1 MRLLVIVSL
10 FLMYNLGEVSASMK
24 SELSIITSNGSKH
37 NFLVEVAK
45 TEEEK
50 LAAAKK
56 REEEQKEEKKI
67 GLMFRRTLAKNAGM
81 LFLYKREAL
90 RLMWM
95 KNTFIP
101 LDILFIDKKGVIKR
115 VVKRT
120 TPHSLATIS
129 SRKSVLAV
137 LELRGGITSSL
148 EIKKGDRIEHPAFE

>member
-1 MRLLVIVSL
+1 MRLVVIVSL
-10 FLMYNLGEVSASMK
+10 FLVYNLCEVSASVK

-50 LAAAKK
+50 
-56 REEEQKEEKKI
+56 KI
-67 GLMFRRTLAKNAGM
+67 GLMFRKTLAKNAGM

-120 TPHSLATIS
+120 IPHSLATIS
-129 SRKSVLAV
+129 SRQSVLAV

>member
-1 MRLLVIVSL
+1 MRLFVIVSL
-10 FLMYNLGEVSASMK
+10 FLMYNLGEASASVK
-24 SELSIITSNGSKH
+24 SGLSIITSNGSKH
-37 NFLVEVAK
+37 NFLVEVAR
-45 TEEEK
+45 TE
-50 LAAAKK
+50 
-56 REEEQKEEKKI
+56 EEKKI
-67 GLMFRRTLAKNAGM
+67 GLMFRKTLAKNAGM

-120 TPHSLATIS
+120 VPHSLATIS
-129 SRKSVLAV
+129 SRQSVLAV

-148 EIKKGDRIEHPAFE
+148 DIKKGDRIVHPAFK

>member
-1 MRLLVIVSL
+1 MRLVVIVSL
-10 FLMYNLGEVSASMK
+10 FLMYNLCEVSASVK

-37 NFLVEVAK
+37 NFLVEVAR
-45 TEEEK
+45 TE
-50 LAAAKK
+50 
-56 REEEQKEEKKI
+56 EEKKI
-67 GLMFRRTLAKNAGM
+67 GLMFRKTLAKNAGM

-101 LDILFIDKKGVIKR
+101 LDILFIDKDGVIQR

-120 TPHSLATIS
+120 IPHSLATIS

-148 EIKKGDRIEHPAFE
+148 EIKKGDRIEHPAFK

>member
-1 MRLLVIVSL
+1 MRLFVIVSL
-10 FLMYNLGEVSASMK
+10 FLIYNVCEVSASVK

-37 NFLVEVAK
+37 KFLVEVAR
-45 TEEEK
+45 TE
-50 LAAAKK
+50 
-56 REEEQKEEKKI
+56 EEKKI
-67 GLMFRRTLAKNAGM
+67 GLMFRKTLAKNAGM

-120 TPHSLATIS
+120 VPHSLATIS
-129 SRKSVLAV
+129 SRQSVLAV
-137 LELRGGITSSL
+137 LELRGGIASSL
-148 EIKKGDRIEHPAFE
+148 DIKKGDRIEHPAFK

>member
-10 FLMYNLGEVSASMK
+10 FLMYNLCEVSASVK

-50 LAAAKK
+50 
-56 REEEQKEEKKI
+56 KI
-67 GLMFRRTLAKNAGM
+67 GLMFRKTLAKNAGM

>member
-1 MRLLVIVSL
+1 MRLVAIVSL
-10 FLMYNLGEVSASMK
+10 FLMYNLCEVSASVK

-50 LAAAKK
+50 
-56 REEEQKEEKKI
+56 KI
-67 GLMFRRTLAKNAGM
+67 GLMFRKTLAKNAGM
-81 LFLYKREAL
+81 LFLFKREAL

-101 LDILFIDKKGVIKR
+101 LDILFIDKNGVIKR

-120 TPHSLATIS
+120 IPHSLATIS
-129 SRKSVLAV
+129 SRQSVLAV
-137 LELRGGITSSL
+137 LEIKGGITSSL
-148 EIKKGDRIEHPAFE
+148 EIKRGDRIEHPAFE

>member
-1 MRLLVIVSL
+1 MRLFVILSL
-10 FLMYNLGEVSASMK
+10 FLIYNVCEVSASVK

-37 NFLVEVAK
+37 KFLVEVAR
-45 TEEEK
+45 TE
-50 LAAAKK
+50 
-56 REEEQKEEKKI
+56 EEKKI
-67 GLMFRRTLAKNAGM
+67 GLMFRKTLAKNAGM

-120 TPHSLATIS
+120 VPHSLATIS
-129 SRKSVLAV
+129 SRQSVLAV

-148 EIKKGDRIEHPAFE
+148 DIKKGDRIEHPAFK

>member
-1 MRLLVIVSL
+1 VIRLFGIVSL
-10 FLMYNLGEVSASMK
+10 FLMYNLCEASASVK

-37 NFLVEVAK
+37 NFLVEVAR
-45 TEEEK
+45 TE
-50 LAAAKK
+50 
-56 REEEQKEEKKI
+56 EEKKI
-67 GLMFRRTLAKNAGM
+67 GLMFRKTLAKNAGM
-81 LFLYKREAL
+81 LFLYEREAL

-120 TPHSLATIS
+120 VPHSLATIS
-129 SRKSVLAV
+129 SRQSVLAV

-148 EIKKGDRIEHPAFE
+148 EIKKGDRIEHPAFN

>member
-1 MRLLVIVSL
+1 MRLFVIVSL
-10 FLMYNLGEVSASMK
+10 FLIYNLCEVSASVK
-24 SELSIITSNGSKH
+24 SELLIITSNGSKH
-37 NFLVEVAK
+37 NFLVEVAR
-45 TEEEK
+45 TE
-50 LAAAKK
+50 
-56 REEEQKEEKKI
+56 EEKKI

-120 TPHSLATIS
+120 IPHSLATIS
-129 SRKSVLAV
+129 SRQSVLAV

>member
-1 MRLLVIVSL
+1 MRLVAIVSL
-10 FLMYNLGEVSASMK
+10 FLMYNLCEVSASVK

-37 NFLVEVAK
+37 NFLVDVAK
-45 TEEEK
+45 TE
-50 LAAAKK
+50 
-56 REEEQKEEKKI
+56 EEKKI
-67 GLMFRRTLAKNAGM
+67 GLMFRKTLAKNAGM

-101 LDILFIDKKGVIKR
+101 LDILFIDQKGVIKR
-115 VVKRT
+115 EVKRT
-120 TPHSLATIS
+120 IPHSLATIS
-129 SRKSVLAV
+129 SRQSVLAV

>member
-37 NFLVEVAK
+37 NFLVEVAR
-45 TEEEK
+45 TE
-50 LAAAKK
+50 
-56 REEEQKEEKKI
+56 EEKKI
-67 GLMFRRTLAKNAGM
+67 GLMFRKTLAKNAGM

-101 LDILFIDKKGVIKR
+101 LDILFIDQKGVIKR

-120 TPHSLATIS
+120 IPHSLATIS
-129 SRKSVLAV
+129 SRQRVLAV

>member
-1 MRLLVIVSL
+1 MRLFVIVSL
-10 FLMYNLGEVSASMK
+10 FLIYNLCEVSASVK

-50 LAAAKK
+50 
-56 REEEQKEEKKI
+56 KI
-67 GLMFRRTLAKNAGM
+67 GLMFRKTLAKNAGM

-101 LDILFIDKKGVIKR
+101 LDILFIDKNGVIKR

-120 TPHSLATIS
+120 IPHSLATIS
-129 SRKSVLAV
+129 SRQSVLAV

-148 EIKKGDRIEHPAFE
+148 EIKKGDRIEHPAFK

>member
-1 MRLLVIVSL
+1 MRLFVIVSL
-10 FLMYNLGEVSASMK
+10 FLIYNLCEVSASVK

-37 NFLVEVAK
+37 NFLVEVAR
-45 TEEEK
+45 TE
-50 LAAAKK
+50 
-56 REEEQKEEKKI
+56 EEKKI
-67 GLMFRRTLAKNAGM
+67 GLMFRKTLAKNAGM

-95 KNTFIP
+95 KNTFVP

-148 EIKKGDRIEHPAFE
+148 EIKKGDRIEHPAFK

>member
-1 MRLLVIVSL
+1 MRLVVIVSL

-50 LAAAKK
+50 
-56 REEEQKEEKKI
+56 KI
-67 GLMFRRTLAKNAGM
+67 GLMFRKTLAKNAGM

-120 TPHSLATIS
+120 IPHSLATIS
-129 SRKSVLAV
+129 SRQSVLAV

-148 EIKKGDRIEHPAFE
+148 EIKKGDRIEHPAFK

>member
-10 FLMYNLGEVSASMK
+10 FLMYNLCEVSASMK

-37 NFLVEVAK
+37 NFLVEVAR
-45 TEEEK
+45 TE
-50 LAAAKK
+50 
-56 REEEQKEEKKI
+56 EEKKI
-67 GLMFRRTLAKNAGM
+67 GLMFRKTLAKNAGM

-120 TPHSLATIS
+120 IPHSLATIS
-129 SRKSVLAV
+129 SRQSVLAV

-148 EIKKGDRIEHPAFE
+148 EIKKGDRIEHPAFK

>member
-1 MRLLVIVSL
+1 MRLFVIVSL

-37 NFLVEVAK
+37 NFLVEVAR
-45 TEEEK
+45 TE
-50 LAAAKK
+50 
-56 REEEQKEEKKI
+56 EEKKI
-67 GLMFRRTLAKNAGM
+67 GLMFRKTLAKNAGM

>member
-37 NFLVEVAK
+37 NFLVEVAR
-45 TEEEK
+45 TE
-50 LAAAKK
+50 
-56 REEEQKEEKKI
+56 EEKKI
-67 GLMFRRTLAKNAGM
+67 GLMFRKTLAKNAGM

-137 LELRGGITSSL
+137 LELKGGITSSL

>member
-37 NFLVEVAK
+37 NFLVEVAR
-45 TEEEK
+45 TE
-50 LAAAKK
+50 
-56 REEEQKEEKKI
+56 EEKKI
-67 GLMFRRTLAKNAGM
+67 GLMFRKTLAKNAGM

-120 TPHSLATIS
+120 VPHSLATIS
-129 SRKSVLAV
+129 SRQSVLAV

-148 EIKKGDRIEHPAFE
+148 EIKKGDRIEHPAFK

>member
-1 MRLLVIVSL
+1 MRLVVIVSL
-10 FLMYNLGEVSASMK
+10 FLMYNLCEVSASVK

-45 TEEEK
+45 TEK
-50 LAAAKK
+50 
-56 REEEQKEEKKI
+56 EKKI
-67 GLMFRRTLAKNAGM
+67 GLMFRKTLAKNAGM

-120 TPHSLATIS
+120 IPHSLATIS
-129 SRKSVLAV
+129 SRQSVLAV

-148 EIKKGDRIEHPAFE
+148 EIKKGDRIEHPAFK

>member
-1 MRLLVIVSL
+1 MRLFVIVSL
-10 FLMYNLGEVSASMK
+10 FLIYNLCEVSASVK
-24 SELSIITSNGSKH
+24 SELSIITSNGSRH
-37 NFLVEVAK
+37 NFLVEVAR
-45 TEEEK
+45 TE
-50 LAAAKK
+50 
-56 REEEQKEEKKI
+56 EEKKI
-67 GLMFRRTLAKNAGM
+67 GLMFRKTLAKNAGM

-120 TPHSLATIS
+120 VPHSLATIS
-129 SRKSVLAV
+129 SRQSVLAV

-148 EIKKGDRIEHPAFE
+148 DIKKGDRIEHPAFK

>member
-1 MRLLVIVSL
+1 MRLFVIVSL
-10 FLMYNLGEVSASMK
+10 FLIYNLCEVSASVK
-24 SELSIITSNGSKH
+24 SELLIITSNGSKH
-37 NFLVEVAK
+37 NFLVEVAR
-45 TEEEK
+45 TE
-50 LAAAKK
+50 
-56 REEEQKEEKKI
+56 EEKKI

-120 TPHSLATIS
+120 IPHSLATIS
-129 SRKSVLAV
+129 SRQSVLAV

-148 EIKKGDRIEHPAFE
+148 EIKKGDRIEHPAFK

>member
-37 NFLVEVAK
+37 NFLVEVAR
-45 TEEEK
+45 TE
-50 LAAAKK
+50 
-56 REEEQKEEKKI
+56 EEKKI
-67 GLMFRRTLAKNAGM
+67 GLMFRKTLSKNAGM

-101 LDILFIDKKGVIKR
+101 LDILFIDKNGVIKR
-115 VVKRT
+115 VVKRSI
-120 TPHSLATIS
+120 PHSLATIS
-129 SRKSVLAV
+129 SRQSVLAV

-148 EIKKGDRIEHPAFE
+148 EIKKGDRIEHPAFK

>member
-37 NFLVEVAK
+37 NFLVEVAR
-45 TEEEK
+45 TE
-50 LAAAKK
+50 
-56 REEEQKEEKKI
+56 EEKKI
-67 GLMFRRTLAKNAGM
+67 GLMFRKTLAKNAGM

-101 LDILFIDKKGVIKR
+101 LDILFIDQKGVIKR

-120 TPHSLATIS
+120 IPHSLATIS
-129 SRKSVLAV
+129 SRQSVLAV

>member
-1 MRLLVIVSL
+1 MRLFVIVSL
-10 FLMYNLGEVSASMK
+10 FLMYNLCEASASVK

-37 NFLVEVAK
+37 NFLVEVAR
-45 TEEEK
+45 TE
-50 LAAAKK
+50 
-56 REEEQKEEKKI
+56 EEKKI
-67 GLMFRRTLAKNAGM
+67 GLMFRKTLAKNAGM

-120 TPHSLATIS
+120 IPHSLATIS
-129 SRKSVLAV
+129 SRQSVLAV

-148 EIKKGDRIEHPAFE
+148 EIKKGDRIEHPAFK

>member
-37 NFLVEVAK
+37 NFLVEVAR
-45 TEEEK
+45 TE
-50 LAAAKK
+50 
-56 REEEQKEEKKI
+56 EEKKI
-67 GLMFRRTLAKNAGM
+67 GLMFRKTLAKNAGM

-101 LDILFIDKKGVIKR
+101 LDILFIDKNGVIKR

-120 TPHSLATIS
+120 IPHSLATIS

>member
-37 NFLVEVAK
+37 NFLVEVAR
-45 TEEEK
+45 TE
-50 LAAAKK
+50 
-56 REEEQKEEKKI
+56 EEKKI
-67 GLMFRRTLAKNAGM
+67 GLMFRKTLAKNAGM

-129 SRKSVLAV
+129 SRQSVLAV

-148 EIKKGDRIEHPAFE
+148 EIKKGDRIEHPVFK

>member
-37 NFLVEVAK
+37 NFLVEVAR
-45 TEEEK
+45 TE
-50 LAAAKK
+50 
-56 REEEQKEEKKI
+56 EEKKI
-67 GLMFRRTLAKNAGM
+67 GLMFRKTLAKNAGM

-101 LDILFIDKKGVIKR
+101 LDILFIDKNGVIKR

-120 TPHSLATIS
+120 IPHSLATIS
-129 SRKSVLAV
+129 SRQSVLAV

>member
-1 MRLLVIVSL
+1 MRLFVIVSL
-10 FLMYNLGEVSASMK
+10 FLIYNLGEVNASVK
-24 SELSIITSNGSKH
+24 SELSIITSNGSRH
-37 NFLVEVAK
+37 NFLVEVAR
-45 TEEEK
+45 TE
-50 LAAAKK
+50 
-56 REEEQKEEKKI
+56 EEKKI
-67 GLMFRRTLAKNAGM
+67 GLMFRKTLAKNAGM

-120 TPHSLATIS
+120 VPHSLATIS
-129 SRKSVLAV
+129 SRQSVLAV

-148 EIKKGDRIEHPAFE
+148 DIKKGDRIEHPAFK

>member
-1 MRLLVIVSL
+1 MRLFVIVSL
-10 FLMYNLGEVSASMK
+10 FLIYNLCEVNASVK
-24 SELSIITSNGSKH
+24 SELSIITSNGSRH
-37 NFLVEVAK
+37 NFLVEVAR
-45 TEEEK
+45 TE
-50 LAAAKK
+50 
-56 REEEQKEEKKI
+56 EEKKI
-67 GLMFRRTLAKNAGM
+67 GLMFRKTLAKNAGM

-120 TPHSLATIS
+120 VPHSLATIS
-129 SRKSVLAV
+129 SRQSVLAV

-148 EIKKGDRIEHPAFE
+148 DIKKGDRIEHPAFK

>member
-1 MRLLVIVSL
+1 MRLVAIVSL
-10 FLMYNLGEVSASMK
+10 FLMYNLCEVSASVK

-50 LAAAKK
+50 
-56 REEEQKEEKKI
+56 KI
-67 GLMFRRTLAKNAGM
+67 GLMFRKTLAKNAGM

-101 LDILFIDKKGVIKR
+101 LDILFIDKNGVIKR

-120 TPHSLATIS
+120 IPHSLATIS
-129 SRKSVLAV
+129 SRQSVLAV

-148 EIKKGDRIEHPAFE
+148 EIKKGDRIEHPAFK

>member
-10 FLMYNLGEVSASMK
+10 FLMYNLCEVSASEK

-37 NFLVEVAK
+37 NFLVEVAR
-45 TEEEK
+45 TE
-50 LAAAKK
+50 
-56 REEEQKEEKKI
+56 EEKKI
-67 GLMFRRTLAKNAGM
+67 GLMFRKTLAKNAGM

-120 TPHSLATIS
+120 IPHSLATIS
-129 SRKSVLAV
+129 SRQSVLAV

-148 EIKKGDRIEHPAFE
+148 EIKKGDRIEHPAFK

>member
-1 MRLLVIVSL
+1 MRLFVIVSL
-10 FLMYNLGEVSASMK
+10 FLMYNLCEVSASVK

-50 LAAAKK
+50 
-56 REEEQKEEKKI
+56 KI
-67 GLMFRRTLAKNAGM
+67 GLMFRKTLAKNAGM
-81 LFLYKREAL
+81 LFLYKREAI

-120 TPHSLATIS
+120 VPHSLATIS
-129 SRKSVLAV
+129 SRQSVLAV

-148 EIKKGDRIEHPAFE
+148 DIKKGDRIEHQAFE

>member
-1 MRLLVIVSL
+1 MRLVVIVSL
-10 FLMYNLGEVSASMK
+10 FLMYNLCEVSASVK

-50 LAAAKK
+50 
-56 REEEQKEEKKI
+56 KI
-67 GLMFRRTLAKNAGM
+67 GLMFRKTLAKNAGM

-101 LDILFIDKKGVIKR
+101 LDILFIDKNGVLKR

-120 TPHSLATIS
+120 IPHSLATIS
-129 SRKSVLAV
+129 SRQSVLAV

>member
-1 MRLLVIVSL
+1 MRLFVIVSL
-10 FLMYNLGEVSASMK
+10 FLMYNLCEASASVK

-37 NFLVEVAK
+37 NFLVEVAR
-45 TEEEK
+45 TE
-50 LAAAKK
+50 
-56 REEEQKEEKKI
+56 EEKKI
-67 GLMFRRTLAKNAGM
+67 GLMFRKTLAKNAGM

-101 LDILFIDKKGVIKR
+101 LDILFIDKEGVIKR

-120 TPHSLATIS
+120 VPHSLATIS
-129 SRKSVLAV
+129 SRQSVLAV

-148 EIKKGDRIEHPAFE
+148 DIKKGDRIEHQAFE